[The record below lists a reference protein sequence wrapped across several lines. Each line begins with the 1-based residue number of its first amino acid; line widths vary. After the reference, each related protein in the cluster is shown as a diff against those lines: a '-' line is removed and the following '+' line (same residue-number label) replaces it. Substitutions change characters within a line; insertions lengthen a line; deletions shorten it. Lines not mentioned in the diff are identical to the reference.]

1 MLQGLINAF
10 IIFTCYLAILN
21 IPIGDALAIIFSS
34 PVFTLIL
41 TFLVLG
47 HQHSL
52 WKMIFACIVFIGVV
66 MIIQP
71 PLLFGITTT
80 TAGISEG
87 NNLFG
92 ILMAVTTAIL
102 GGFRSTILHYLK
114 DVNSIILVFWT
125 GVIGIL
131 ECLIFGCFYDS
142 KTSIL
147 FGANWNTI
155 TFDSVW
161 QLLVISIIGTLA
173 LVVTTNAYQLLDPT
187 ICGVLC
193 SQEVLLGF
201 IIQAYLFKDPVG
213 IWNIFGGSLILI
225 SGVCISS
232 ESFFHGLYQKIRGYL
247 SLSDKEQQ

>member
-1 MLQGLINAF
+1 
-10 IIFTCYLAILN
+10 
-21 IPIGDALAIIFSS
+21 
-34 PVFTLIL
+34 
-41 TFLVLG
+41 
-47 HQHSL
+47 
-52 WKMIFACIVFIGVV
+52 

-71 PLLFGITTT
+71 PLLFETTTT
-80 TAGISEG
+80 TAGTSEG
-87 NNLFG
+87 NNSFG

-114 DVNSIILVFWT
+114 NINSIILVFWT

-131 ECLIFGCFYDS
+131 ECLFFGCFYES
-142 KTSIL
+142 KTSII
-147 FGANWNTI
+147 FGANWNNI
-155 TFDSVW
+155 TFESIW
-161 QLLVISIIGTLA
+161 QLLVVSIIGTLA

-201 IIQAYLFKDPVG
+201 IIQAYFFEDPVG
-213 IWNIFGGSLILI
+213 IWNIFGGSLVLI

-247 SLSDKEQQ
+247 SLPNEEQQ